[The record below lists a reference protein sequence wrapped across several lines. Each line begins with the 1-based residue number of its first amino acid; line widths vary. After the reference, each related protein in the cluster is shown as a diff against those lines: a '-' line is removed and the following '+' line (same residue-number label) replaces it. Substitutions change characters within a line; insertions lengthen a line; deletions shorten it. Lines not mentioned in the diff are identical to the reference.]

1 MAFVPPK
8 FQPSAKGG
16 MLFVNP
22 PGLAN
27 FRALR
32 VESGDQH
39 LYWQPTYQHLLRVEG
54 AFGEFFP
61 QAEFSDNGNQVI
73 FTKYVDSVEV
83 LSRTRAL
90 KAGEL
95 IPRGEWKR
103 FLETWANFKRL
114 ADRTDIPEDVRT
126 FVFKF
131 GPPSVERYPAAYRIY
146 RPRWYSKS
154 RLFILWGLEPVG
166 GADFVSVSPE
176 QAISEGTA
184 RAETD
189 GQETSGNFLRWVKIF
204 LLGVLALAALLFLV
218 WCCLP
223 RPVVDFEVSAEVEKP
238 AVTKN
243 LTTLDRSW
251 DWGSRDYHW
260 SFAQAT
266 PGDSSEF
273 EPTTRWFQPGS
284 HEVTLEATQSTLWGL
299 LYKTD
304 AKTINVTVTVPPKPP
319 AVIVPPIVVIPR
331 DAKPSVP
338 DGNPGTD
345 KSAEG
350 AKPNDKIIP
359 GGPKPVGP
367 DGTPGADKP
376 AEGTAPSDK
385 MTPGAPKPNGPDGP
399 TGTDKSAE
407 GTKPNDKMTPGAPKP
422 NGPDGPTGTDKSA
435 EGTKLNDKMIPGGS
449 KPVGPDGTPGADK
462 PAEGTAPSDK
472 MTPGA
477 PKPNGPDGP
486 TGTDKSAEGTKPN
499 DKTIPGTPKPAIPY
513 GTPTVPAPRSKILPV
528 PRVVIGG
535 AIALEDGKSQDIE
548 FSLKL
553 PDGVKLEHLYLD
565 GNEISV
571 ASDGSF
577 KRRLPMGP
585 HTLHIEYGSPSNN
598 LHGQVTQELMV
609 DAEQVQV
616 ITPKTRIKPPVKV
629 PGSDQSEPAPAKP
642 KDEAAEKFDK
652 KTA

>member
-1 MAFVPPK
+1 M
-8 FQPSAKGG
+8 
-16 MLFVNP
+16 FVNP
-22 PGLAN
+22 PGVTN

-83 LSRTRAL
+83 LSLTRAL
-90 KAGEL
+90 KAGER
-95 IPRGEWKR
+95 IPRGEWQR
-103 FLETWANFKRL
+103 FLDTWANFKRL
-114 ADRTDIPEDVRT
+114 ADRTDIPEDVRN
-126 FVFKF
+126 FIFKF

-146 RPRWYSKS
+146 RPHWYSKS

-189 GQETSGNFLRWVKIF
+189 GQETSGNFLRWMKIF
-204 LLGVLALAALLFLV
+204 LLGLLALAALLFLV

-260 SFAQAT
+260 SFAQGI
-266 PGDSSEF
+266 PDSSSDF
-273 EPTTRWFQPGS
+273 EPKPLWSLPGP
-284 HEVTLEATQSTLWGL
+284 HDVTLEVTQSTLWGL
-299 LYKTD
+299 LYKTE

-319 AVIVPPIVVIPR
+319 AIILPPSDLIPGVIP
-331 DAKPSVP
+331 S
-338 DGNPGTD
+338 
-345 KSAEG
+345 
-350 AKPNDKIIP
+350 
-359 GGPKPVGP
+359 GPKSVGP
-367 DGTPGADKP
+367 DGIPGAGKP
-376 AEGTAPSDK
+376 TEGTAPSDK
-385 MTPGAPKPNGPDGP
+385 MIPGAPKPAVPDDTP
-399 TGTDKSAE
+399 GTDKPAD
-407 GTKPNDKMTPGAPKP
+407 GTKPNDKMIPGKPKTAVPYGAP
-422 NGPDGPTGTDKSA
+422 S
-435 EGTKLNDKMIPGGS
+435 
-449 KPVGPDGTPGADK
+449 
-462 PAEGTAPSDK
+462 
-472 MTPGA
+472 
-477 PKPNGPDGP
+477 
-486 TGTDKSAEGTKPN
+486 
-499 DKTIPGTPKPAIPY
+499 
-513 GTPTVPAPRSKILPV
+513 VPAPATRPQTLSV
-528 PRVVIGG
+528 PRVVIEG
-535 AIALEDGKSQDIE
+535 ANAFEDGKSQDIE

-565 GNEISV
+565 DIEISV

-585 HTLHIEYGSPSNN
+585 HTLRIEYGSSANN
-598 LHGQVTQELMV
+598 SHGQVTQELMV
-609 DAEQVQV
+609 DADQVQV
-616 ITPKTRIKPPVKV
+616 ITPKNRIAPPVKV
-629 PGSDQSEPAPAKP
+629 PGSDQPVPALPTKP

>member
-1 MAFVPPK
+1 M
-8 FQPSAKGG
+8 
-16 MLFVNP
+16 MFVNP
-22 PGLAN
+22 PGVTN

-83 LSRTRAL
+83 LSLTRAL
-90 KAGEL
+90 KAGER
-95 IPRGEWKR
+95 IPRGEWQR
-103 FLETWANFKRL
+103 FLDTWANFKRL
-114 ADRTDIPEDVRT
+114 ADRTDIPEDVRN
-126 FVFKF
+126 FIFKF

-146 RPRWYSKS
+146 RPHWYSKS

-189 GQETSGNFLRWVKIF
+189 GQETSENFLRWVKIF
-204 LLGVLALAALLFLV
+204 LLGLLALATLLFLV

-238 AVTKN
+238 AVTNN

-251 DWGSRDYHW
+251 DWGAQVYKW
-260 SFAQAT
+260 TFAQGQ
-266 PGDSSEF
+266 PESSTEF
-273 EPTTRWFQPGS
+273 EPKPVWQLAGP
-284 HEVTLEATQSTLWGL
+284 HDVTLEATQSTLWGL

-319 AVIVPPIVVIPR
+319 ALIVPHLDVIPGVI
-331 DAKPSVP
+331 PS
-338 DGNPGTD
+338 
-345 KSAEG
+345 
-350 AKPNDKIIP
+350 
-359 GGPKPVGP
+359 GPKSVGP
-367 DGTPGADKP
+367 DGIPGAGKP
-376 AEGTAPSDK
+376 TDGTAPSDK
-385 MTPGAPKPNGPDGP
+385 M
-399 TGTDKSAE
+399 
-407 GTKPNDKMTPGAPKP
+407 
-422 NGPDGPTGTDKSA
+422 
-435 EGTKLNDKMIPGGS
+435 IPGGPKS
-449 KPVGPDGTPGADK
+449 VGPDGIPGTGK
-462 PAEGTAPSDK
+462 PTDGTAPSDK
-472 MTPGA
+472 MIPGGTKPVVPDGTPGTDKPADGTKPSDKMIPGA
-477 PKPNGPDGP
+477 PKP
-486 TGTDKSAEGTKPN
+486 AV
-499 DKTIPGTPKPAIPY
+499 PY
-513 GTPTVPAPRSKILPV
+513 GAPSLPAPRPQTLSV
-528 PRVVIGG
+528 PRVVIER
-535 AIALEDGKSQDIE
+535 ANAFEDGKSQDIE

-565 GNEISV
+565 GIEISV

-585 HTLHIEYGSPSNN
+585 HTLRIEYGSSANN
-598 LHGQVTQELMV
+598 THGQVTQELMV
-609 DAEQVQV
+609 DADQVQV
-616 ITPKTRIKPPVKV
+616 ITPNNRITPPVKV
-629 PGSDQSEPAPAKP
+629 PGSDQPVPALPTKP